1 MVCSSLNHWPRST
14 SLQRFEQNG
23 PKGVANQSPAFLHD
37 GHLMLVGTLM
47 AGELRLDETPANP
60 VFRLKRCSQ
69 DGIHS

>member
-1 MVCSSLNHWPRST
+1 
-14 SLQRFEQNG
+14 
-23 PKGVANQSPAFLHD
+23 VANQSPAFLHD